1 MEYFILTISIL
12 LFFITFREEQDNMII
27 FIINILSI
35 TVFIIS
41 LFYIIWK

>member
-41 LFYIIWK
+41 LFYII